1 MVIYVNKIG
10 ECLNLKCPKCNGE
23 NVEVSREEK
32 SSTGATFGM
41 AKGKPGITGK
51 NIHGHGLS
59 SSSSTVHYQTT
70 ALCKDCG
77 YSWHPVGADDEKN
90 KNMALGCLVVVIFVI
105 ILVVIFMPK

>member
-1 MVIYVNKIG
+1 M
-10 ECLNLKCPKCNGE
+10 KCPKCNSE

-59 SSSSTVHYQTT
+59 SSSNSVRYQTT

-77 YSWHPVGADDEKN
+77 YSWHPAGKDEEN
-90 KNMALGCLVVVIFVI
+90 DKNMALGCLVVVVI
-105 ILVVIFMPK
+105 AVILILIFMPK